1 MFSLIRNNHLYFFGY
16 FAIFLFIFFFIF
28 SSTIGNKSIF
38 NLLEINE
45 KINVLKKD
53 LFVLEKKEIYLY
65 SKIKMLKNNELDPDY
80 ISELAHK
87 KLGLIKPDRV
97 VVKIN

>member
-1 MFSLIRNNHLYFFGY
+1 MLSWIRNNHLYFFGY

-38 NLLEINE
+38 SLLEINE
-45 KINVLKKD
+45 KIDVLKKD
-53 LFVLEKKEIYLY
+53 LLILEKKEIYLY

-80 ISELAHK
+80 ISELAQK